1 MSALGGAE
9 RMRKLGI
16 TLLLSTAIYLGACNE
31 PSPTQDVA
39 PAATEMPSDVTWP
52 AIGGDAS
59 EQHFSPLDQ
68 INPQSIADLGLAWSL
83 DLDTYRGQEATP
95 IVIDGVIY
103 TTTAW
108 SKVIAADAVTGK
120 QIWSFDPQVPGETA
134 YLACCDVVNR
144 GAAYADGK
152 VISATLDGR
161 LIALDAESG
170 NPVWSVNTLDA
181 EDWPYT
187 ITGAPRI
194 AKDLVI
200 IGNGGADYGVRGYVS
215 AYKIETG
222 ELAWRFFT
230 VPGNPANGPDN
241 AASDDILASVAEQ
254 TWAGEFWQY
263 GGGGTVWDAI
273 VYDEELDQLY
283 LGVGNG
289 SPWNHRIRSQGVG
302 DNLFLSSIVAL
313 DPDTGGYLWHYQETP
328 AESWDFTA
336 TQPIILAD
344 LSLDGETRK
353 VLMQAPKNGFF
364 YVIDRV
370 TGDLISAENFVPT
383 SWATGIDMDTGR
395 PIETENAR
403 YLTPEVMLPGGPG
416 AHNWQP
422 MAYSPDTGLVYI
434 PAQSIPFFYVEDGTF
449 RYQRGKWNPG
459 VDLTAAPPPSTAED
473 VAVVRDSL
481 MGSLIAWDPATQTMR
496 WKVDHERPVNGGIL
510 ATGGG
515 LVFQGSASGTFKA
528 FDASTGEEVWS
539 FDAQDGIVA
548 APMSYAIDGE
558 QYVAVMVGYGGA
570 MALALPDP
578 YQTRAREPGRLLAFK
593 LGASE
598 ALPPA
603 MPAPDFV
610 IPDDIWSDELIAQ
623 GSHLFAVHC
632 SGCHSVGTIS
642 ANVVPDLRRSNILT
656 SSETWQAVVTDGILS
671 DRGMVSFADTL
682 TPDEVE
688 SIRAYVADRARV
700 ASEWTAS
707 DGVDDGE

>member
-313 DPDTGGYLWHYQETP
+313 DPDTGGYLWHYQETN
-328 AESWDFTA
+328 T
-336 TQPIILAD
+336 
-344 LSLDGETRK
+344 
-353 VLMQAPKNGFF
+353 
-364 YVIDRV
+364 
-370 TGDLISAENFVPT
+370 
-383 SWATGIDMDTGR
+383 
-395 PIETENAR
+395 
-403 YLTPEVMLPGGPG
+403 
-416 AHNWQP
+416 
-422 MAYSPDTGLVYI
+422 
-434 PAQSIPFFYVEDGTF
+434 
-449 RYQRGKWNPG
+449 
-459 VDLTAAPPPSTAED
+459 
-473 VAVVRDSL
+473 
-481 MGSLIAWDPATQTMR
+481 
-496 WKVDHERPVNGGIL
+496 
-510 ATGGG
+510 
-515 LVFQGSASGTFKA
+515 
-528 FDASTGEEVWS
+528 
-539 FDAQDGIVA
+539 
-548 APMSYAIDGE
+548 
-558 QYVAVMVGYGGA
+558 
-570 MALALPDP
+570 
-578 YQTRAREPGRLLAFK
+578 
-593 LGASE
+593 
-598 ALPPA
+598 
-603 MPAPDFV
+603 
-610 IPDDIWSDELIAQ
+610 
-623 GSHLFAVHC
+623 
-632 SGCHSVGTIS
+632 
-642 ANVVPDLRRSNILT
+642 
-656 SSETWQAVVTDGILS
+656 
-671 DRGMVSFADTL
+671 
-682 TPDEVE
+682 
-688 SIRAYVADRARV
+688 
-700 ASEWTAS
+700 
-707 DGVDDGE
+707 